1 MPEMISLEEARA
13 LVLSHAAP
21 LPVETVPVLDAVGRV
36 AAADLKSDIDI
47 SPFAHSAM
55 DGFAVRRR
63 RRKRRSNWTSWPRSR
78 RATCLKAP
86 SRTGSAC
93 AS

>member
-55 DGFAVRRR
+55 DGFAAVSYTHLTLPT
-63 RRKRRSNWTSWPRSR
+63 KRIV
-78 RATCLKAP
+78 
-86 SRTGSAC
+86 
-93 AS
+93 